1 MRTYLLEDI
10 VGDTP
15 RFREHLS
22 NMEKEMSALE
32 KQIDEVQCQLKK
44 KEETKQM
51 ESPVLRDSSSMEL
64 LSETG
69 NLLRCVFD
77 VFWREEMKRRETEKR
92 LGRWLREK
100 GMVATTHSFFVSRSG
115 KKGEVGL
122 GA

>member
-1 MRTYLLEDI
+1 MAFNNFQVKFSIYIYSLLLEANLDTAAPDRMRTYLLEDI

-22 NMEKEMSALE
+22 SMEKEMSVLE

-44 KEETKQM
+44 KEKTKQM
-51 ESPVLRDSSSMEL
+51 ESPVLRDSSGMEL

-77 VFWREEMKRRETEKR
+77 V
-92 LGRWLREK
+92 
-100 GMVATTHSFFVSRSG
+100 
-115 KKGEVGL
+115 
-122 GA
+122 